1 MKRTEKNNISHN
13 GMNQLFGIDFHD
25 FIQREQS
32 SSMVELASEFGLPV
46 HEVKKLKKH
55 LGRS

>member
-13 GMNQLFGIDFHD
+13 GINQLFGIDFHD

-32 SSMVELASEFGLPV
+32 SSMVELASEFALPV
-46 HEVKKLKKH
+46 HEVKKLKKQI
-55 LGRS
+55 SSS